1 MTIAEPAAGAHVLM
15 VRAVDLDGN
24 ADPTPDIY
32 EWLIEGPPDTTAPDT
47 IFVAGPPAVT
57 PLFDALVTFTL
68 QRGRRRVRVLDRRR
82 AVRGLRS
89 RPSS

>member
-1 MTIAEPAAGAHVLM
+1 MTIPEPADGAHVLM

-24 ADPTPDIY
+24 IDPTPDIY

-57 PLFDALVTFTL
+57 PLFDALVDVHL
-68 QRGRRRVRVLDRRR
+68 QRGRRRVRVLDRRWGRSR
-82 AVRGLRS
+82 AAS